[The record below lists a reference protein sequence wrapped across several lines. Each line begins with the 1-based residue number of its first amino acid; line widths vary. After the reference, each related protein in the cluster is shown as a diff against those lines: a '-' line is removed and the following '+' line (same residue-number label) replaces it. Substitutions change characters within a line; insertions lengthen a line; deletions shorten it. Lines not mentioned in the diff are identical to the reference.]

1 MYLKIKCR
9 EEDIENELNS
19 LTFKF
24 EIVAMTS
31 IGTKIIIIIKKK
43 DK

>member
-1 MYLKIKCR
+1 MYIKIKCR
-9 EEDIENELNS
+9 EEDIGQELNQIN
-19 LTFKF
+19 FKF